1 MIGQLVAESPG
12 ASDVVVLGLSPG
24 QARSL
29 GETLTTAAVVGE
41 VAPGQ
46 GLVLVPYAQN
56 RIFRRDDLLALV
68 RDWIADHGAW
78 NASLGLRPADA
89 ARDGGRPS
97 SHPEPARLA

>member
-1 MIGQLVAESPG
+1 VIGQLVAESPG

-78 NASLGLRPADA
+78 NASLGLRRADA

>member
-46 GLVLVPYAQN
+46 GLVLVPYAQAYAAGFEDMRRRVPSIEKISN
-56 RIFRRDDLLALV
+56 LIGYRPTLNLDSILQTVIEFERARIEVA
-68 RDWIADHGAW
+68 
-78 NASLGLRPADA
+78 
-89 ARDGGRPS
+89 
-97 SHPEPARLA
+97 